1 MLESR
6 QGLYVIDT
14 DDYFFFFLFVFLF
27 SEFVLPSYIV
37 LVLYFAFLASNFSFQ
52 VIKILIL

>member
-1 MLESR
+1 MLLI
-6 QGLYVIDT
+6 QMTI
-14 DDYFFFFLFVFLF
+14 FFFFLFVFLF